1 MKDYQCP
8 NQPACPRAD
17 PATTGLRQSRVLPPA
32 HSFPSPS
39 PGRARSASRLL
50 VAVLLVGTLGLFD
63 LRPAWAGDEDQ
74 ELAFNDRFR
83 VRGGYQYL
91 FGADIGYRFD
101 GAIKGVGT
109 ALDLNSLDADDTD
122 QSIRVDALFRINPKH
137 SIGFAWYQM
146 ELSGATSIDQDVQ
159 IGDIIIGANGFLGS
173 KLDLTL
179 YRLFYNYSF
188 YHSQKAEVFGSAG
201 MYVGDLDFVV
211 DGSGTITP
219 ESGVPFVG
227 TTRIKEDLFAP
238 LPSVGF
244 GINYLFSPKWSVQVR
259 GDAFYVSISDIRG
272 ATAEFLV
279 GVEYRW
285 FKHFALGTSFNRV
298 VIDVDYKPGKSEGFN
313 MDASWNGLLVYG
325 ALYF

>member
-1 MKDYQCP
+1 M
-8 NQPACPRAD
+8 
-17 PATTGLRQSRVLPPA
+17 V
-32 HSFPSPS
+32 
-39 PGRARSASRLL
+39 L

-74 ELAFNDRFR
+74 ELAFSDRFS

-91 FGADIGYRFD
+91 FGADIVYRFD

-122 QSIRVDALFRINPKH
+122 QSIRVDALFRINPRH

-188 YHSQKAEVFGSAG
+188 YHSRKAEIFGSVG
-201 MYVGDLDFVV
+201 VYIGDLDFVV
-211 DGSGTITP
+211 DATGEITQGG
-219 ESGVPFVG
+219 GVPVM
-227 TTRIKEDLFAP
+227 TTKRIKEDLFAP

-244 GINYLFSPKWSVQVR
+244 GINYLLTPKWSMQVK
-259 GDAFYVSISDIRG
+259 GDAFYISVG
-272 ATAEFLV
+272 ELEGSMAEVLV

-285 FKHFALGTSFNRV
+285 FKHFALGTSYNRV
-298 VIDVDYKPGKSEGFN
+298 VIDVDYKKGQSSGFN
-313 MDASWNGLLVYG
+313 MDASWNGLLGYG